1 MSDKQ
6 ADGEERIDYDALSAT
21 VKVPPLGNAARQ
33 LLALSD
39 DAGFDARI
47 LSVIAQ
53 SDPIHLVR
61 ILALANASTRGLA
74 RPARTADEAIQVIGT
89 RDARAA
95 MLALALAGSF
105 PLTADAA
112 PLRTW
117 LLAHSVNLALTARR
131 VAAFLELP
139 RARATHLLMASLFD
153 PLGVLAAL
161 GVSSSM
167 CADLLAALRAT
178 VAGAS
183 LETAAAWPRNLPL
196 LEGYWRLSATIARRW
211 SAQAQVIDILESR
224 WSPEGGEQDLRDASL
239 LWLIQEL
246 LWRRHRATP
255 DITDLLAQPNPL
267 DEHTRARLASGD
279 ASELAFARAG

>member
-1 MSDKQ
+1 MPDKH
-6 ADGEERIDYDALSAT
+6 ADSEGRIDYVALGAK
-21 VKVPPLGNAARQ
+21 VRVPPLGNAARQ

-39 DAGFDARI
+39 DTGFDARI

-61 ILALANASTRGLA
+61 VLALANASTRGLA

-117 LLAHSVNLALTARR
+117 LLTHSVNLALTARR
-131 VAAFLELP
+131 VASFLDLP
-139 RARATHLLMASLFD
+139 RTRAAHLLMAALFD
-153 PLGVLAAL
+153 PLGVYAAL
-161 GVSSSM
+161 GISSTMRTS
-167 CADLLAALRAT
+167 LLAALRAT
-178 VAGAS
+178 VPGAS
-183 LETAAAWPRNLPL
+183 PETAAAWPRDLPL
-196 LEGYWRLSATIARRW
+196 LDGYWMLSATIARLW
-211 SAQAQVIDILESR
+211 SAQPQVTDILESR
-224 WSPEGGEQDLRDASL
+224 WSPEGGGEDIRDASL

-246 LWRRHRATP
+246 LWRRHRGVP
-255 DITDLLAQPNPL
+255 DITDLLAHPNPL
-267 DEHTRARLASGD
+267 DEHTRARLASGS
-279 ASELAFARAG
+279 ASELAFAHAG